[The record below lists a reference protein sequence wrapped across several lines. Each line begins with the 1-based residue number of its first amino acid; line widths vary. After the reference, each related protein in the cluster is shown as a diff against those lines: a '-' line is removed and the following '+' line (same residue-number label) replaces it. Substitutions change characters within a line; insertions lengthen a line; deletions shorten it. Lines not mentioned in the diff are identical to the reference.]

1 MGPFNNYVT
10 LRGEGDKALRIFEG
24 REGPRQ
30 VMKSLL
36 KRKKNRKKRKK
47 NAKKR
52 VKTSKR
58 YVTGKGLGVKPFFMR
73 RNIG

>member
-1 MGPFNNYVT
+1 
-10 LRGEGDKALRIFEG
+10 
-24 REGPRQ
+24 
-30 VMKSLL
+30 MKSLL
-36 KRKKNRKKRKK
+36 KRKKTRKKRKK

-58 YVTGKGLGVKPFFMR
+58 YVTGKGLGVKPFFMS